1 MTNTPN
7 NETAEQV
14 QARLKQEGDQL
25 RLDYRMLFNSER
37 GKKLLK
43 DMKSKFGW
51 REGGNIESPSATFGT
66 DPNDAFLKEGMK
78 QPIRYI
84 LAMTEQETSTDPKS
98 TRAINE

>member
-1 MTNTPN
+1 MNNTPN

-14 QARLKQEGDQL
+14 QARLKLKGDQL
-25 RLDYRMLFNSER
+25 KIDYRFIFNGEK
-37 GKKLLK
+37 GGAILK
-43 DMKSKFGW
+43 DLKSKFGW
-51 REGGNIESPSATFGT
+51 RDGGNIESPTATFGT

-84 LAMTEQETSTDPKS
+84 LAMTEQETSNDPKS